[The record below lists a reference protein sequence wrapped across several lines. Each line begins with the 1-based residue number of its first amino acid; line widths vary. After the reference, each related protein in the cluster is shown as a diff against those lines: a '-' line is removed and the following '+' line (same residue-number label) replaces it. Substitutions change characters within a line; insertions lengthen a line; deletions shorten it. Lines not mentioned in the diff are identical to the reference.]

1 MSKKSWKTAKD
12 LMVELKAD
20 SDYLQK
26 RKEMDEKFRRL
37 EERYLEL
44 ARPILER
51 LRSEGFESDS
61 IEHLVKKYV
70 PLSSQVVSISLEH
83 LEPGQD
89 DRYCESL
96 VRALGAARESFDGR
110 RLASVYDKTCD
121 ESLRWAIANTIALTH
136 PHSIDIWIASAS
148 DDSTLK
154 RTLLELCFLHDQ

>member
-1 MSKKSWKTAKD
+1 
-12 LMVELKAD
+12 MVELKAD

-70 PLSSQVVSISLEH
+70 PLSSQVVSIILEH

-96 VRALGAARESFDGR
+96 VRALGLPENLLMEDDWQAFTI
-110 RLASVYDKTCD
+110 RLVMNRFAGLSQIR
-121 ESLRWAIANTIALTH
+121 LR
-136 PHSIDIWIASAS
+136 
-148 DDSTLK
+148 
-154 RTLLELCFLHDQ
+154 

>member
-70 PLSSQVVSISLEH
+70 PLSSQVVSIILEH

-96 VRALGAARESFDGR
+96 VRALGAARES
-110 RLASVYDKTCD
+110 CD

>member
-12 LMVELKAD
+12 LMAELKAD

-26 RKEMDEKFRRL
+26 RKERDEKFRQL
-37 EERYLEL
+37 STRYLEL
-44 ARPILER
+44 TRPILER

-70 PLSSQVVSISLEH
+70 PLPSQVVSIIIEH

-96 VRALGAARESFDGR
+96 IRALGAARESFDGR

-136 PHSIDIWIASAS
+136 PHSIDIWIASSS

-154 RTLLELCFLHDQ
+154 RTLLELGFFNQK

>member
-70 PLSSQVVSISLEH
+70 PLSSQVVSIILGGEFRAGSQRH
-83 LEPGQD
+83 
-89 DRYCESL
+89 
-96 VRALGAARESFDGR
+96 VR
-110 RLASVYDKTCD
+110 
-121 ESLRWAIANTIALTH
+121 
-136 PHSIDIWIASAS
+136 
-148 DDSTLK
+148 
-154 RTLLELCFLHDQ
+154 